1 MTNFSFVCFLLKELE
16 TSHFF
21 HNTKKGLSLAALLR
35 SVLLTEEEDQEK
47 RRKRGDAF
55 EQRREEGRVLVI
67 LL

>member
-1 MTNFSFVCFLLKELE
+1 MTNFSFVKELE

-47 RRKRGDAF
+47 RRKRGGAF
-55 EQRREEGRVLVI
+55 EQREEGRVLVI